1 MRITGPSG
9 TGVAANTRETRRST
23 SGSFSLNTPD
33 PTPAAKASAAPN
45 TIGGIDALIA
55 LQGVEEPGE
64 RRKRAIKRGRHA
76 LDALNELKLGLLS
89 GTIDT
94 AALVRLKSVVSDL
107 KDSSGDS
114 ALDAVLAEISLRVEV
129 EVAKFGPPDG
139 RNDRTK

>member
-9 TGVAANTRETRRST
+9 TGVTANTRETRRST
-23 SGSFSLNTPD
+23 SGSFSLHTPD
-33 PTPAAKASAAPN
+33 PTPAAKAPAAPN
-45 TIGGIDALIA
+45 YHRRDRCPDRAAGDGGA
-55 LQGVEEPGE
+55 G
-64 RRKRAIKRGRHA
+64 RAAQAGDQARP
-76 LDALNELKLGLLS
+76 LKLGLLS

-107 KDSSGDS
+107 KGSSGDS

-129 EVAKFGPPDG
+129 EVAKYGPPDG